1 MKKSTV
7 NTLLILGAAAAA
19 WFIFTSMRR
28 RPRSTVEAG
37 PTEKI
42 TEAEYE
48 AAEVEP
54 GQGPVIKTAQ
64 SVVDIVKSLKRSPE
78 KKMQAKLKREA
89 AQKRKFLKKQPKVKQ
104 AVQTFL
110 TMPRAVRGFD
120 DTQVLF

>member
-7 NTLLILGAAAAA
+7 NILLLAGAAAAA

-28 RPRSTVEAG
+28 KPKSTVEAG

-48 AAEVEP
+48 AAPTAEP
-54 GQGPVIKTAQ
+54 KLIKTAQ

-78 KKMQAKLKREA
+78 KKAAAK
-89 AQKRKFLKKQPKVKQ
+89 QKRLVKKAARQKQPS
-104 AVQTFL
+104 
-110 TMPRAVRGFD
+110 
-120 DTQVLF
+120 TQSLGYFY